1 MLLHEILQYPD
12 LELVVGLELDQ
23 QVTRHSFMHF
33 GTQPHWDND
42 KVQWWFG
49 DAAKSLL
56 MLPADYFGSFDM
68 VLVDLS
74 ETVMSFSVNKGLDIF
89 GAMALLLNE
98 KGIIVKNE
106 LYFDKFAE
114 IFDYA
119 LQIHFDD
126 VPVICCQALVLG
138 SYENNFLTQEW
149 KDHGVKPILNILDG
163 DGRYGV
169 WHDFSRNE
177 TNSKAHCKHNEP
189 KKDEKA
195 VQETSPGILMI
206 LEAEDATGIL
216 APAESLASLLSKTL
230 QDQGLAVRSTVYESS
245 QLQNPTV
252 NIVMEEGYVTARTWP
267 EKKYCAFDI
276 HLWSRFNKHD
286 DIKKALLTA
295 VGSGL
300 GKYSSSYR
308 IVAGGMFGT
317 TTWKE
322 DEQSRGPRYTREC
335 DSDDSETIGRTLNA
349 EPSAVATMISEA
361 MKLLEATDLEVLI
374 VCGHE
379 SQGCESSQTLQKIDH
394 VSNVNMMYSCEGIEG
409 LNEYMEHGLERM
421 RACEHEA
428 QEELER
434 ICKPG
439 KKIQVVVFD
448 PASPFSMGQ
457 VIHSLLSKERHR
469 KKYLDDNVLVLATVQ
484 DESQEWRRNLMDRF
498 RTDILVHD
506 PLHRADVLFNSSS
519 TTTELDIV
527 LRGDS
532 LFFEHLID
540 IAARIEK
547 QTGLVSDIVYVKGG
561 LFSYQPDFQ
570 ATQFVS
576 PEAYDQ
582 TGPLQQWLSQQPL
595 GQQTLFQLE
604 LIDRSATFLVGDAV
618 GVFYKND
625 QGKRTLYKGTVTKVN
640 FDYTYDV
647 DFEDR
652 EAASKI
658 IKKRLR
664 KLGNGKASPPIFS
677 PGQFKVSLKTAL
689 VAVFGSDLSEV
700 SIESFTGIGE
710 GVLLLAHWEGGSI
723 TALWD
728 GRTHVDLNLFTY
740 VESLPVAKHFEWI
753 FRRENPLLE
762 TVLRD
767 DQPRGYGRVVN
778 YQRYIGDPTEERS
791 TPLWAQHLINGTKS

>member
-1 MLLHEILQYPD
+1 MVQIIFSHCAAQLFADNVHYTARYLDQVKRVLFVGGGDSMLLHEILQYPD

-126 VPVICCQALVLG
+126 VPVICCQSLVLG

-163 DGRYGV
+163 DGRYDV

-189 KKDEKA
+189 KKDENS

-230 QDQGLAVRSTVYESS
+230 QDQGLAVRSTVYDESSS

-322 DEQSRGPRYTREC
+322 DERSRGPRYTREC
-335 DSDDSETIGRTLNA
+335 DSDDSETVGRTLNA
-349 EPSAVATMISEA
+349 EPSAVATMTSEA
-361 MKLLEATDLEVLI
+361 LALTNETDLQALVI
-374 VCGHE
+374 CGPA
-379 SQGCESSQTLQKIDH
+379 SQVCESIGTLQQSNR
-394 VSNVNMMYSCEGIEG
+394 VSNVDVIYTCDSIAGHVENSREGVDQ
-409 LNEYMEHGLERM
+409 MKRCLEDIK
-421 RACEHEA
+421 
-428 QEELER
+428 QQFER
-434 ICKPG
+434 SHNPDH
-439 KKIQVVVFD
+439 KIQVVVMD
-448 PASPFSMGQ
+448 QNVPFAMGQ
-457 VIHSLLSKERHR
+457 VLHKFLSKEQHR
-469 KKYLDDNVLVLATVQ
+469 KKYLEKEVLALATVQ
-484 DESQEWRRNLMDRF
+484 DESQEWRRNFIDRF

-506 PLHRADVLFNSSS
+506 PLCRANVLFNSTS
-519 TTTELDIV
+519 TTMELDLV

-532 LFFEHLID
+532 LFYEHLVD
-540 IAARIEK
+540 TAKRIEK
-547 QTGLVSDIVYVKGG
+547 KTGLVSQISYAKGAV
-561 LFSYQPDFQ
+561 FKYQPDFSPTQ
-570 ATQFVS
+570 WAT
-576 PEAYDQ
+576 PESYDQ
-582 TGPLQQWLSQQPL
+582 TGPLEQWLSQQPL

-604 LIDRSATFLVGDAV
+604 LDGD
-618 GVFYKND
+618 
-625 QGKRTLYKGTVTKVN
+625 VTS
-640 FDYTYDV
+640 DHLI
-647 DFEDR
+647 
-652 EAASKI
+652 S
-658 IKKRLR
+658 
-664 KLGNGKASPPIFS
+664 LGQLKS
-677 PGQFKVSLKTAL
+677 SLENAL
-689 VAVFGSDLSEV
+689 VSVFGLDMDATR
-700 SIESFTGIGE
+700 IESFSGMGE
-710 GVLLLAHWEGGSI
+710 GALLIASWEGGSVNV
-723 TALWD
+723 LWD
-728 GRTHVDLNLFTY
+728 GRTHVDLNLFTH
-740 VESLPVAKHFEWI
+740 VEDMQVAKHFEFI
-753 FRRENPLLE
+753 FKRGNPQLH
-762 TVLRD
+762 TILRD

-778 YQRYIGDPTEERS
+778 YQKHIGMNPTGDDRKIPHWAEHIGLGS
-791 TPLWAQHLINGTKS
+791 TSAAASSS